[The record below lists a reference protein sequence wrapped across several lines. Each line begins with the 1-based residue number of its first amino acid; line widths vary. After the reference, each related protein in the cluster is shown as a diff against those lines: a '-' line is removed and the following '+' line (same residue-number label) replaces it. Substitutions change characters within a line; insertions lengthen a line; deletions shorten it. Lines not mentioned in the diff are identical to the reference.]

1 VGGLTVGFVLFVVV
15 IKLLP
20 ALLVIGGVSLGGL
33 LLAGCLIVA
42 AIAVL
47 AALGL
52 SVIAAV
58 LAVAL
63 VVAVG
68 LSPIWVPVL
77 AVLGIIA
84 LVKKATR
91 TTA

>member
-1 VGGLTVGFVLFVVV
+1 
-15 IKLLP
+15 
-20 ALLVIGGVSLGGL
+20 
-33 LLAGCLIVA
+33 
-42 AIAVL
+42 L

-52 SVIAAV
+52 SVVAAV

-77 AVLGIIA
+77 AVMGIVA
-84 LVKKATR
+84 LVRKTTR
-91 TTA
+91 TAA

>member
-1 VGGLTVGFVLFVVV
+1 
-15 IKLLP
+15 
-20 ALLVIGGVSLGGL
+20 
-33 LLAGCLIVA
+33 VA